1 MRIFIVG
8 PMASGK
14 STLGKKLAQTLEID
28 FLDTDNEIEKKAG
41 AEISWIFEVEG
52 EEGFRE
58 RERKALQKSAEKD
71 NVVISTGGGIVTIE
85 ENRDLMIA
93 KGKVVY
99 LKTPIEIQLKRTEND
114 KKRPLLSQGSREQT
128 LRVLKKERDP
138 QYEEIADI
146 TINQDQQKNRNAVID
161 EIIDKLSK
169 LIR

>member
-28 FLDTDNEIEKKAG
+28 FLDTDNEIEKRAG

-58 RERKALQKSAEKD
+58 RERKALQKSVEKD

-114 KKRPLLSQGSREQT
+114 KKRPLLSQGNREQT

-138 QYEEIADI
+138 QYKEIADI
-146 TINQDQQKNRNAVID
+146 TINQDQQKNRNVVID
-161 EIIDKLSK
+161 EIIDKLSN
-169 LIR
+169 

>member
-14 STLGKKLAQTLEID
+14 STLGKNLAQTLEID
-28 FLDTDNEIEKKAG
+28 FLDTDNEIEKRAG

-114 KKRPLLSQGSREQT
+114 KKRPLLSQGTRELT
-128 LRVLKKERDP
+128 LRVLKEERDP
-138 QYEEIADI
+138 QYKEIADI
-146 TINQDQQKNRNAVID
+146 TINHDQQKNRNAVID
-161 EIIDKLSK
+161 EIIDKLSN
-169 LIR
+169 

>member
-52 EEGFRE
+52 EDGFRE
-58 RERKALQKSAEKD
+58 RESKALQKSVEKD

-85 ENRDLMIA
+85 ENRDLMSA

-99 LKTPIEIQLKRTEND
+99 LKTPIEIQLNRTEND
-114 KKRPLLSQGSREQT
+114 KKRPLLSPGSREKT
-128 LRVLKKERDP
+128 LRVLRKERDP

-146 TINQDQQKNRNAVID
+146 TINQDQQKNRNVVID
-161 EIIDKLSK
+161 EIIDKLSN
-169 LIR
+169 

>member
-14 STLGKKLAQTLEID
+14 STLGKRLAQTLEID
-28 FLDTDNEIEKKAG
+28 FFDTDNEIEKRAG
-41 AEISWIFEVEG
+41 AEISWIFEVVG
-52 EEGFRE
+52 EEGFRK
-58 RERKALQKSAEKD
+58 RESKALQKSAEKE
-71 NVVISTGGGIVTIE
+71 NVVISTGGGIVTIV

-114 KKRPLLSQGSREQT
+114 KKRPLLSQGNKEQT
-128 LRVLKKERDP
+128 LRVLKEERDP

-146 TINQDQQKNRNAVID
+146 TINHDQQKNRNVVID
-161 EIIDKLSK
+161 EIIDKLSN
-169 LIR
+169 

>member
-1 MRIFIVG
+1 
-8 PMASGK
+8 MASGK

-52 EEGFRE
+52 EDGFRE
-58 RERKALQKSAEKD
+58 RESKALQKSVEKD

-99 LKTPIEIQLKRTEND
+99 LKTPIEIQLNRTEND
-114 KKRPLLSQGSREQT
+114 KKRPLLSPGSREKT

-146 TINQDQQKNRNAVID
+146 TINQDQQKNRNVVID
-161 EIIDKLSK
+161 EIIDKLSN
-169 LIR
+169 

>member
-28 FLDTDNEIEKKAG
+28 FLDTDNEIEKRAG

-52 EEGFRE
+52 EDGFRE
-58 RERKALQKSAEKD
+58 RESKALQKSVEKD

-85 ENRDLMIA
+85 ENRDLMSA
-93 KGKVVY
+93 KVKVVY
-99 LKTPIEIQLKRTEND
+99 LKTPIEIQLNRTEND
-114 KKRPLLSQGSREQT
+114 KKRPLLSPGSREQT
-128 LRVLKKERDP
+128 LRTLKKERDP

-161 EIIDKLSK
+161 EIIDKLSN
-169 LIR
+169 

>member
-52 EEGFRE
+52 EDGFRE
-58 RERKALQKSAEKD
+58 RESKALQKSVEKD

-99 LKTPIEIQLKRTEND
+99 LKTPIEIQLNRTEND
-114 KKRPLLSQGSREQT
+114 KKRPLLSPGSREQT
-128 LRVLKKERDP
+128 LRTLKKERDP

-161 EIIDKLSK
+161 EIIDKLSN
-169 LIR
+169 

>member
-14 STLGKKLAQTLEID
+14 STLGKKLAQTLKID
-28 FLDTDNEIEKKAG
+28 FLDTDNEIEKRAG

-58 RERKALQKSAEKD
+58 RERKALQRSAEKD

-93 KGKVVY
+93 RGKVVY
-99 LKTPIEIQLKRTEND
+99 LQTPIEIQLKRTEND
-114 KKRPLLSQGSREQT
+114 KKRPLLSQGDREQT
-128 LRVLKKERDP
+128 LRVLKEERDP
-138 QYEEIADI
+138 QYKEIADI
-146 TINQDQQKNRNAVID
+146 TINHDQQKNRNAVID
-161 EIIDKLSK
+161 EIIDKLSN
-169 LIR
+169 

>member
-52 EEGFRE
+52 EDGFRE
-58 RERKALQKSAEKD
+58 RESKALQKSVEKD

-99 LKTPIEIQLKRTEND
+99 LKTPIEIQLNRTENE
-114 KKRPLLSQGSREQT
+114 KKGLCF
-128 LRVLKKERDP
+128 LRV
-138 QYEEIADI
+138 AG
-146 TINQDQQKNRNAVID
+146 NR
-161 EIIDKLSK
+161 LLGS
-169 LIR
+169 

>member
-28 FLDTDNEIEKKAG
+28 FLDTDNEIEKRAG

-99 LKTPIEIQLKRTEND
+99 LQTPIEIQLKRTEND
-114 KKRPLLSQGSREQT
+114 KKRPLLSQGNREQT

-138 QYEEIADI
+138 QYKEIADI
-146 TINQDQQKNRNAVID
+146 TINHDQQKNRNAVID
-161 EIIDKLSK
+161 EIIDKLSN
-169 LIR
+169 

>member
-8 PMASGK
+8 PVASGK

-28 FLDTDNEIEKKAG
+28 FLDTDNEIEKRAG

-85 ENRDLMIA
+85 ENRDLMTA

-114 KKRPLLSQGSREQT
+114 KKRPLLSQGNREQT

-138 QYEEIADI
+138 QYKEIADI
-146 TINQDQQKNRNAVID
+146 TINHDQQKNRNAVID
-161 EIIDKLSK
+161 EIIDKLSN
-169 LIR
+169 

>member
-52 EEGFRE
+52 EDGFRE
-58 RERKALQKSAEKD
+58 RESKALQKSVEKD

-85 ENRDLMIA
+85 ENRDLMSA

-99 LKTPIEIQLKRTEND
+99 LKTPIEIQLNRTEND
-114 KKRPLLSQGSREQT
+114 KKRPLLSQDSREKT

-146 TINQDQQKNRNAVID
+146 TINQDQQKNRNVVID
-161 EIIDKLSK
+161 EIIDKLSN
-169 LIR
+169 

>member
-28 FLDTDNEIEKKAG
+28 FLDTDNEIEKRAG

-52 EEGFRE
+52 EDGFRE
-58 RERKALQKSAEKD
+58 RESKALQKSVEKD

-128 LRVLKKERDP
+128 LRTLKKERDP

-146 TINQDQQKNRNAVID
+146 TINHDQQKSRNAVID
-161 EIIDKLSK
+161 EIIDKLSN
-169 LIR
+169 

>member
-14 STLGKKLAQTLEID
+14 SSLGKKLAQALEID
-28 FLDTDNEIEKKAG
+28 FLDTDDEVERRAG

-52 EEGFRE
+52 EEGFRK
-58 RERKALQKSAEKD
+58 RESKALQKSAEKD

-114 KKRPLLSQGSREQT
+114 KKRPLLSKGNKEQT
-128 LRVLKKERDP
+128 LRVLKEERDP

-146 TINQDQQKNRNAVID
+146 TINHDQQKNRNVVID
-161 EIIDKLSK
+161 EIIDKLSN
-169 LIR
+169 

>member
-1 MRIFIVG
+1 MRIFKLG

-28 FLDTDNEIEKKAG
+28 FLDTDNEIEKRAG

-58 RERKALQKSAEKD
+58 RERKVLQKSAEKD

-114 KKRPLLSQGSREQT
+114 KKRPLLS
-128 LRVLKKERDP
+128 
-138 QYEEIADI
+138 
-146 TINQDQQKNRNAVID
+146 
-161 EIIDKLSK
+161 
-169 LIR
+169 

>member
-8 PMASGK
+8 HMASGK
-14 STLGKKLAQTLEID
+14 STLGKQLAQSLQID
-28 FLDTDNEIEKKAG
+28 FLDIDIEIEKNAG

-58 RERKALQKSAEKD
+58 REKKALKRSVEKN
-71 NVVISTGGGIVTIE
+71 NVVISTGGGIVTKK

-114 KKRPLLSQGSREQT
+114 KKRPLLSQGNKEQT
-128 LRVLKKERDP
+128 LRVLKEERDP

-146 TINQDQQKNRNAVID
+146 TINHDQQKNRNVVID
-161 EIIDKLSK
+161 EIIDKLSN
-169 LIR
+169 

>member
-52 EEGFRE
+52 EDGFRE
-58 RERKALQKSAEKD
+58 RESKALQKSVEKD
-71 NVVISTGGGIVTIE
+71 NVVISTGGGVVTIE

-99 LKTPIEIQLKRTEND
+99 LKTPIEIQLSRTEND

-146 TINQDQQKNRNAVID
+146 TINQDPQKNRNAVID

>member
-52 EEGFRE
+52 EDGFRE
-58 RERKALQKSAEKD
+58 RESKALQKSVEKD

-114 KKRPLLSQGSREQT
+114 KKRPLLSQGNREQT
-128 LRVLKKERDP
+128 LRVLKEERDP

-146 TINQDQQKNRNAVID
+146 TINHDQQKNRNVVID
-161 EIIDKLSK
+161 EIIDKLSN
-169 LIR
+169 

>member
-52 EEGFRE
+52 EDGFRE
-58 RERKALQKSAEKD
+58 RESKALQKSVEKD

-85 ENRDLMIA
+85 ENRDLMSA

-99 LKTPIEIQLKRTEND
+99 LKTPIEIQLNRTEND
-114 KKRPLLSQGSREQT
+114 KKRPFLSQGSREKT

-146 TINQDQQKNRNAVID
+146 TINQDQQKNRNVVID
-161 EIIDKLSK
+161 EIIDKLSN
-169 LIR
+169 

>member
-52 EEGFRE
+52 EDGFRE
-58 RERKALQKSAEKD
+58 RESKALQKSVEKD

-99 LKTPIEIQLKRTEND
+99 LKTPIEIQLKRTENE
-114 KKRPLLSQGSREQT
+114 KRRPLLSQGKREQT
-128 LRVLKKERDP
+128 LRVLKEERDP

-146 TINQDQQKNRNAVID
+146 TINQDQQKNRNVVID
-161 EIIDKLSK
+161 EIIDKLSN
-169 LIR
+169 

>member
-28 FLDTDNEIEKKAG
+28 FLDTDNEIEKRAG

-128 LRVLKKERDP
+128 LRILKKERDP

-161 EIIDKLSK
+161 EIIDKLSN
-169 LIR
+169 

>member
-8 PMASGK
+8 PVASGK

-28 FLDTDNEIEKKAG
+28 FLDTDNEIEKRAG

-114 KKRPLLSQGSREQT
+114 KKRPLLSQGNREQT

-138 QYEEIADI
+138 QYKEIADI
-146 TINQDQQKNRNAVID
+146 TINHDQQKNRNAVID
-161 EIIDKLSK
+161 EIIDKLSN
-169 LIR
+169 

>member
-28 FLDTDNEIEKKAG
+28 FLDTDNEIEKRAG

-58 RERKALQKSAEKD
+58 RERKALQKSVEKD

-85 ENRDLMIA
+85 ENRELMIA

-114 KKRPLLSQGSREQT
+114 KKRPLLSQGNREQT

-146 TINQDQQKNRNAVID
+146 TINHDQQKNRNAVID
-161 EIIDKLSK
+161 EIIDKLSN
-169 LIR
+169 